1 MRLYENLSE
10 YAHPN
15 WSGLL
20 GSFGAQENALRVQL
34 GGPSRAVPALG
45 PYLAIVLSSFDH
57 LYGIL
62 GEAIEKIAPKLG

>member
-1 MRLYENLSE
+1 MPASSSE
-10 YAHPN
+10 MD
-15 WSGLL
+15 
-20 GSFGAQENALRVQL
+20 ALDVRHTRVQL

-62 GEAIEKIAPKLG
+62 W